1 MQKDIVFVKTYK
13 HWTDKHVPLV
23 TIITSNYNRR
33 EVLYRCMK
41 SIEAQTFR
49 DIEYI
54 VVDNG
59 SSVSFDDLI

>member
-1 MQKDIVFVKTYK
+1 MEKDIVFVKTNKY
-13 HWTDKHVPLV
+13 WTDKHVPLF

-49 DIEYI
+49 GIEYI

-59 SSVSFDDLI
+59 SSVSFDDVI